1 MIAVEHLNGEQVVLE
16 KRLASLEFRGRRLS
30 ALDGGLSVV
39 SDLLV
44 DLQSTVTLA
53 ANTGGV
59 TKSEREGYQ
68 TEVDSIL
75 KTLDHL
81 QNTYTFNHE
90 YLLRGALGSQTGA
103 VWVENSDPEKKDAG
117 PQLVGLEGL
126 RRGGAFDMLSGDM
139 EKAQEV
145 VKGAVD
151 AIASRR
157 AATGGLMRSIEA
169 EQGTVA
175 VQLENV
181 AGAKSQILDTD
192 YAAEVGTLVRAQVL
206 QKAAMFAVM
215 TARQIS
221 AQNALALL
229 G

>member
-1 MIAVEHLNGEQVVLE
+1 MMAVEKLNGEQVVLE
-16 KRLASLEFRGRRLS
+16 KKLASLEFRGRRLS
-30 ALDGGLSVV
+30 ALDGGMSVV
-39 SDLLV
+39 SDLLI

-53 ANTGGV
+53 SNTGGI
-59 TKSEREGYQ
+59 TKGEREGYQ
-68 TEVDSIL
+68 VEVDSIL
-75 KTLDHL
+75 QTLDHL
-81 QNTYTFNHE
+81 QNNYTFNHE
-90 YLLRGALGSQTGA
+90 YLLRGVLGGQSGA
-103 VWVENSDPEKKDAG
+103 VWVENADPEKKEDG
-117 PQLVGLEGL
+117 PQLVGLAGL
-126 RRGGAFDMLSGDM
+126 RRGGALDMLSGDM

-145 VKGAVD
+145 VKGAID
-151 AIASRR
+151 SISSQR
-157 AATGGLMRSIEA
+157 AAAGGLMRGIEA

-206 QKAAMFAVM
+206 QKAAIFAVM
-215 TARQIS
+215 TARNIS